1 MNGTLS
7 VGVTSNIARRRFE
20 HKAKLIKEFTEKYNV
35 DTLMYVEGYDRIDEA
50 IYREKCIK
58 KWNRAWKL
66 E

>member
-7 VGVTSNIARRRFE
+7 VGGTNNMTRRMFE
-20 HKAKLIKEFTEKYNV
+20 PKAKLIKGFKEKYNV
-35 DTLMYVEGYDRIDEA
+35 DKLMYVEGYDRIDEA

-58 KWNRAWKL
+58 KGNRAWKL

>member
-1 MNGTLS
+1 MLGT
-7 VGVTSNIARRRFE
+7 RRMFE
-20 HKAKLIKEFTEKYNV
+20 HNAKLIKEFTEKYNV
-35 DTLMYVEGYDRIDEA
+35 DKLMYVEGYDRIDEA